1 VRGRTV
7 LSRYSVAPS
16 HLRTFAPS
24 HPRTSQFMSV
34 TDLRREYSG
43 DPLDETRSERDPF
56 RQFSL
61 WFEQALLVEADPTAM
76 ALATA
81 TREGRPSVRTV
92 LLKGVDEKGFLF
104 FTNYHSRKSREMDQ
118 TGRASLLFLWRSVDR
133 QVRVEGRVEKVTDTE
148 SDAYFDTR
156 PLESR
161 WSVYAS
167 RQSERIESREAL
179 ESRFDIARQTYGDA
193 VPRPHWWGGY
203 RVVPEEFEFWQGR
216 PSRLHDRLQYNRQ
229 PDGSWM
235 KVRLA
240 P

>member
-1 VRGRTV
+1 M
-7 LSRYSVAPS
+7 
-16 HLRTFAPS
+16 
-24 HPRTSQFMSV
+24 SQA
-34 TDLRREYSG
+34 DLRREYSG

-56 RQFSL
+56 RQFSV

-104 FTNYHSRKSREMDQ
+104 FTNYHSRKSREMDE

-133 QVRVEGRVEKVTDTE
+133 QVRVEGPVEKLTGAE

-167 RQSERIESREAL
+167 RQSERIESRAAL
-179 ESRFDIARQTYGDA
+179 ESRFDIARQTYGEA
-193 VPRPHWWGGY
+193 VTRPRWWGGY
-203 RVVPEEFEFWQGR
+203 RVLPEEFEFWQGR
-216 PSRLHDRLQYNRQ
+216 PSRLHDRLQYSRQ
-229 PDGSWM
+229 PDGSWT